1 MGNRKVKTVMF
12 ERTADLIPLV
22 LEIKNK
28 NKVSEQTN
36 KQRKIPL
43 IKLADGQ
50 QVAVLLHGR
59 GNTSWKCGRVDPGQT
74 IMKSQR

>member
-12 ERTADLIPLV
+12 ERTADLTLLV
-22 LEIKNK
+22 LEIRNK
-28 NKVSEQTN
+28 NKVTE
-36 KQRKIPL
+36 QRKIPL

-50 QVAVLLHGR
+50 QVAALLHGR
-59 GNTSWKCGRVDPGQT
+59 GNTSWKCGRVHPGQT